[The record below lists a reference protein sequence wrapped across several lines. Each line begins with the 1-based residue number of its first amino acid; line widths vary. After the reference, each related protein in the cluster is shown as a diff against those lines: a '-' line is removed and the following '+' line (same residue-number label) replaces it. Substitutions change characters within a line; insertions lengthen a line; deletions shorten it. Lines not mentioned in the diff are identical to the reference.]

1 MPTKK
6 AGFDY
11 SNNRYKADVIRWVDG
26 DTVVLRVDLGQKTS
40 VEGSYRLNRL
50 NTAET
55 HNQPGTTDQTAQGL
69 SVQAKVEAA
78 CPAGSSVWVQTS
90 KADRYGRYLAEV
102 FFLPPDGKVWA
113 NLNDWMLTTGLAK
126 PYDGTGVKPV

>member
-1 MPTKK
+1 MPSKSE
-6 AGFDY
+6 FDY
-11 SNNRYKADVIRWVDG
+11 ANNRYKATVVRWVDG

-69 SVQAKVEAA
+69 SVQAKVEAV

-102 FFLPPDGKVWA
+102 FFLDGKVWK
-113 NLNDWMLTTGLAK
+113 NLNDWMLASGLAK
-126 PYDGTGVKPV
+126 AYDGTGIKPV

>member
-1 MPTKK
+1 MPTKN

-11 SNNRYKADVIRWVDG
+11 TNNRYKAEVIRWVDG

-69 SVQAKVEAA
+69 SVQAQVEAA

-90 KADRYGRYLAEV
+90 KADRYGRYLAEL
-102 FFLPPDGKVWA
+102 FIPDGVKGWK
-113 NLNDWMLTTGLAK
+113 NLNDWMLATGLAK
-126 PYDGTGVKPV
+126 AYDGTGVKPV